1 MTQPARSAADDASL
15 EVLVPDRAAEPTPE
29 DPNWLA
35 SVIEDTRLTPKGRKV
50 AHSLA
55 SNPRLGAFGSVAE
68 FAEKCDVNA
77 ATVIRFAQRLGFKG
91 WSDFQL
97 NFRHRYLASLLQS
110 DADSQPVERKDSSV
124 LHSAVQRDI
133 ENLHA
138 TLDSVDVNTFEK
150 VASLITSSRKTLVI
164 GGGTYGLLARV
175 LAHHA
180 AFMGYDVRCEA
191 HDGARLLVALSQLD
205 PGDLLIAVNFWQ
217 PVRQIREAVGWAKE
231 EGIETA
237 VIVDSSFSPL
247 AGMVDHV
254 LVVPSEGVA
263 HFQSLSAGMS
273 LMHAL
278 LARLHEIGGQPVAD
292 RIRRGE
298 KLWGKLGVL
307 Q

>member
-1 MTQPARSAADDASL
+1 MTQSASAAADDAPGGSTAVPAASL
-15 EVLVPDRAAEPTPE
+15 NDSEPDWLTSLVE
-29 DPNWLA
+29 DA
-35 SVIEDTRLTPKGRKV
+35 RLTPKGRTV

-97 NFRHRYLASLLQS
+97 NFRHRYLASLLQT
-110 DADSQPVERKDSSV
+110 DAEQNPADRQGSSV
-124 LHSAVQRDI
+124 FRSAVQRDI

-138 TLDSVDVNTFEK
+138 TLDSVDPGEFDKIAE
-150 VASLITSSRKTLVI
+150 LIARAPKTLVI

-180 AFMGYDVRCEA
+180 SYMGYDVRCEA
-191 HDGARLLVALSQLD
+191 HDGARLVVALSQLD
-205 PGDLLIAVNFWQ
+205 PGDMLVAVNFWQ
-217 PVRQIREAVGWAKE
+217 PVRQILDAVEWAREQK
-231 EGIETA
+231 IETA
-237 VIVDSSFSPL
+237 VVVDSRFSPL
-247 AGMVDHV
+247 ADRADHA
-254 LVVPSEGVA
+254 LIVPSEGIA
-263 HFQSLSAGMS
+263 YFQSLSAGMS

-278 LARLHEIGGQPVAD
+278 LAKLHELGGERATE

-307 Q
+307 R